1 MEQQHLIDMAVTVV
15 CAVMASS
22 GFWTW
27 FNNRNSHSEEKERM
41 AAAQAEMLVGLAH
54 DRIVTKGMQYIDR
67 GYITKEEYENMETYL
82 FKPYK
87 KLGGNGSAQKI
98 MEEINKLPIKSR

>member
-1 MEQQHLIDMAVTVV
+1 MDQHMFDMAVTVV

-27 FNNRNSHSEEKERM
+27 FNNRSGKTAAKE
-41 AAAQAEMLVGLAH
+41 ALAVAQAEMLVGLAH
-54 DRIVTKGMQYIDR
+54 DRIVTKGVRYIDR

>member
-27 FNNRNSHSEEKERM
+27 FNNRNSHSEAKEKME
-41 AAAQAEMLVGLAH
+41 AAQAEMLVGLAH
-54 DRIVTKGMQYIDR
+54 DRIVTKGMRYIDR

>member
-27 FNNRNSHSEEKERM
+27 FNNRNSNSEEKEKM
-41 AAAQAEMLVGLAH
+41 AAAKAEMLVGLAH
-54 DRIVTKGMQYIDR
+54 DRIVTKGMRYIDR

>member
-1 MEQQHLIDMAVTVV
+1 MDQHLIDMAVTVV
-15 CAVMASS
+15 CSVMASS

-27 FNNRNSHSEEKERM
+27 FNNRNSHSEEKEMM
-41 AAAQAEMLVGLAH
+41 AKTQAEMLVGLAH
-54 DRIVTKGMQYIDR
+54 DRIVTKGMRYIDR

>member
-1 MEQQHLIDMAVTVV
+1 MDQHMFDMAVTVV

-27 FNNRNSHSEEKERM
+27 FNNRSSKTAEKDKM
-41 AAAQAEMLVGLAH
+41 AVAQAEMLVGLAH
-54 DRIVTKGMQYIDR
+54 DRIVTKGMRYIDR